1 MRTFHAA
8 IKGRAWRGWL
18 RVGGRAWRRSP
29 HSLLVWFGLIYSA
42 VADPNQDQKS
52 HIALRYIM
60 YIMAKLTSLITP

>member
-42 VADPNQDQKS
+42 VADPNQD
-52 HIALRYIM
+52 HIALR